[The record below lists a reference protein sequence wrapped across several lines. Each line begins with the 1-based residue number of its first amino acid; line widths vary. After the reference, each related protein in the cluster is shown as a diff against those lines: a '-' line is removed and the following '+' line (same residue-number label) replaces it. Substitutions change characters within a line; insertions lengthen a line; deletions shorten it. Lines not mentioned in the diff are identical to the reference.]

1 MYFGAIGY
9 RSILIDMLKPIIFFY
24 LAFMVFTG
32 SAQQLENQKLVLS
45 INEYVEMLE
54 NKSNWDSI
62 VEFQLLNYTSRGAHL
77 SSFFEKDEIQKLLL
91 KASGVNTTLEKYF
104 YLKDG
109 ELIYFSEKSYDLFY
123 NECSEDKV
131 ATRMLDYETRC
142 YFDEK
147 RLFQQLELDELNSNN
162 TEIYLKEM
170 GNSILEDLE
179 FLKATIIEKY

>member
-9 RSILIDMLKPIIFFY
+9 RSILIDMLKTIIFFY
-24 LAFMVFTG
+24 FALMVFTG

-54 NKSNWDSI
+54 NKSDWDSI

-77 SSFFEKDEIQKLLL
+77 SLFFKKDEIQKLSL
-91 KASGVNTTLEKYF
+91 KASGVNTSLEKYF
-104 YLKDG
+104 YLKDD
-109 ELIYFSEKSYDLFY
+109 ELIYFLEKSYDLPY
-123 NECSEDKV
+123 NEGTGDKV
-131 ATRMLDYETRC
+131 ANWILDYETKC
-142 YFDEK
+142 YFDEQ
-147 RLFQQLELDELNSNN
+147 RLFQQLETDELNSNN

-179 FLKATIIEKY
+179 HLKAAIIEKY

>member
-9 RSILIDMLKPIIFFY
+9 RSILIDMLKTLIFFY

-54 NKSNWDSI
+54 NKSDWDSI
-62 VEFQLLNYTSRGAHL
+62 VEFQLLNYSSRGAHL
-77 SSFFEKDEIQKLLL
+77 SSFFEKDEIQKLSL
-91 KASGVNTTLEKYF
+91 KASGATTTLEKYY

-109 ELIYFSEKSYDLFY
+109 ELMYFSEKSYDLPY
-123 NECSEDKV
+123 NEGTENKV
-131 ATRMLDYETRC
+131 LTRMHYETKC
-142 YFDEK
+142 YFNEE

-179 FLKATIIEKY
+179 LLKIAIIEKY

>member
-1 MYFGAIGY
+1 
-9 RSILIDMLKPIIFFY
+9 MLKTIVFFY

-32 SAQQLENQKLVLS
+32 NAQQQANQKLVLS

-54 NKSNWDSI
+54 NKSDWDSI
-62 VEFQLLNYTSRGAHL
+62 VEFQLLNYTSSGAHL
-77 SSFFEKDEIQKLLL
+77 SSFFEKDEIQKLSL
-91 KASGVNTTLEKYF
+91 KASGENTTLEKCF
-104 YLKDG
+104 YLKDD
-109 ELIYFSEKSYDLFY
+109 ELIYFSEKSYDLPY
-123 NECSEDKV
+123 NEGSEDKV
-131 ATRMLDYETRC
+131 PTRMLDYETKC

-179 FLKATIIEKY
+179 LLKAAIIEKY